1 MITKS
6 IFWGFKRPDG
16 RIGTR
21 NFIAVVSTVNC
32 SATVVHEIALYFT
45 KEKIKRF
52 KNIDGVAAFEPFNR
66 LWYGALG

>member
-1 MITKS
+1 MKPKK

-32 SATVVHEIALYFT
+32 SATVVHEIASYFT
-45 KEKIKRF
+45 KEKIEK
-52 KNIDGVAAFEPFNR
+52 I
-66 LWYGALG
+66 